1 MGAVINGKMRQNV
14 DSGYRYG
21 GDEFAV
27 MLIEAGESV
36 AKMMSGRIKS
46 GILEECHISASS
58 GFVVFEQGLSFE
70 ALVGEADRRLYEDKA
85 RNKTQKAVAQAH

>member
-1 MGAVINGKMRQNV
+1 MRQNV

-21 GDEFAV
+21 GDEFSV
-27 MLIEAGESV
+27 MLIEAGERV
-36 AKMMSGRIKS
+36 AKMMSSRIKS
-46 GILEECHISASS
+46 GILKECHISASS

-70 ALVGEADRRLYEDKA
+70 ALVDEAYRRLYEDKA